1 MKKNVK
7 VFEIKAIAANGN
19 DRTVQAIAPL
29 NMTLTEVCKMKN
41 IPMLSIVSTKVT
53 APMTMDEA
61 INYTFQGFTSIV
73 FAPSTRLVKSTLS
86 VIAA

>member
-29 NMTLTEVCKMKN
+29 NMTLTEVCKLKN

-53 APMTMDEA
+53 APMTIDEA
-61 INYTFQGFTSIV
+61 IDYTFQGFTSIF
-73 FAPSTRLVKSTLS
+73 FAPNTRLVKSTFS
-86 VIAA
+86 VIPA